1 MVTGTDKR
9 LEEFRVK
16 FLPKLVDAFHPR
28 LVLAFGS
35 RARRE
40 ALTHSDLDLLI
51 VSDAFRDIRWLDRPV
66 RVIEKLGLSMG
77 VDMLCYTEEE
87 YGRKRQELGIV
98 RTASEEGILLIG
110 NPVHYGPF

>member
-1 MVTGTDKR
+1 MAATTDKR
-9 LEEFRVK
+9 LEEFRTR
-16 FLPKLVDAFHPR
+16 FLPQLVEKFRPR

-35 RARRE
+35 RARGE

-66 RVIEKLGLSMG
+66 RVIEELGLSMG

-110 NPVHYGPF
+110 NPVR

>member
-1 MVTGTDKR
+1 MATGTDER
-9 LEEFRVK
+9 LEEFREN

-35 RARRE
+35 RARGE
-40 ALTHSDLDLLI
+40 ALTHSDLDLII

-66 RVIEKLGLSMG
+66 RVIEALGLSMG
-77 VDMLCYTEEE
+77 VDLLCYTEDE

-98 RTASEEGILLIG
+98 RTASEQGIVLVGKEQQRL
-110 NPVHYGPF
+110 

>member
-1 MVTGTDKR
+1 MATGTDER

-40 ALTHSDLDLLI
+40 ALKHSDLDLLI

-66 RVIEKLGLSMG
+66 RVIEELGLSMG

-87 YGRKRQELGIV
+87 YDRKRQELGIV

-110 NPVHYGPF
+110 KPVH